1 MAANSGVTIND
12 LSEDVLL
19 EVFDAYR
26 RNVELLTRYENIW
39 NSRDG
44 WFKLAHVCPR
54 WRRLVLMSPTR
65 LHLHLL
71 FTPRRS
77 SRVNMLKQLPP
88 FPILVDYR
96 AATTW
101 TEQVEDLALAALR
114 PRSRVRG
121 IVQPMTWS
129 NCSGP

>member
-1 MAANSGVTIND
+1 MFYSFLCILGRSAVVFTAANSGVAINN
-12 LSEDVLL
+12 LSKDVLL

-65 LHLHLL
+65 LHTCSLL
-71 FTPRRS
+71 
-77 SRVNMLKQLPP
+77 
-88 FPILVDYR
+88 R
-96 AATTW
+96 AG
-101 TEQVEDLALAALR
+101 LR
-114 PRSRVRG
+114 G
-121 IVQPMTWS
+121 
-129 NCSGP
+129 